1 MYINIEE
8 IGILISQLIKAN
20 KIQIKNINNNENI
33 KLFFN
38 ITNLFGSEEIILE
51 KKKLLGPFLNNIN
64 ILIKIF
70 NRI

>member
-38 ITNLFGSEEIILE
+38 ITNLVGTEERVEIVLE
-51 KKKLLGPFLNNIN
+51 KKN
-64 ILIKIF
+64 
-70 NRI
+70 